1 MTYTGRFA
9 AMTSSAIHHTT
20 LLRHCFE
27 WPRHCSNIP
36 TLYWAKIVVAN
47 RLVCNMTLIEFS
59 ISNARGMVACLLGVP
74 SFKAKRRKRG
84 RRTKAFWARGWG
96 EGGGKEGG
104 GEVAFFLEYLVHPSS
119 LLRRPTA
126 WRWLHR
132 KPSESTV
139 VTCAQWDAWTLIRKN
154 ETIIILTSGFPND
167 QLLFRLRTAL
177 EASWRSHR

>member
-96 EGGGKEGG
+96 GGGRGAGVKLLFSLSISCTPPACFADQRHGDDYIG
-104 GEVAFFLEYLVHPSS
+104 SHRKALSLLVHNGM
-119 LLRRPTA
+119 
-126 WRWLHR
+126 H
-132 KPSESTV
+132 
-139 VTCAQWDAWTLIRKN
+139 
-154 ETIIILTSGFPND
+154 G
-167 QLLFRLRTAL
+167 
-177 EASWRSHR
+177 H